1 MPTIKSFNL
10 LPCPFCGGEAVMV
23 MYYDDN
29 EDEWELYVKCNG
41 TKCDVMPQTIHAY
54 CNIVLDSIT
63 DKVIN
68 MWNKRGIK

>member
-23 MYYDDN
+23 VYYDDK
-29 EDEWELYVKCNG
+29 EDEWELYAKCGSRN
-41 TKCDVMPQTIHAY
+41 CDVVPKTKPVY

-68 MWNKRGIK
+68 MWNRRGYK